1 MAEDLK
7 CLVGGGSARE
17 LHERLESCQQNY
29 EDSTGEL
36 QLRDLAC
43 KPKCELQDLEDK
55 LRETRVQINEMER
68 DLKASRA
75 EQCSLRRLQQLDSYE
90 QKIEKLRD
98 EIAMLDCKKSVIQSR
113 LARTCSPRPC
123 RLRPCISPPCHL
135 RACSP
140 PCRVRACSPPC
151 RVRACSPCPVR
162 ACSPCP
168 VRACS
173 PCPVR
178 ACSPPCPVRA
188 CSPPPC
194 PVRACSPPPCRV
206 RACSPLPCRL
216 RACSPPPC
224 RVRACSPPPC
234 RVRACSPLPCRL
246 RACSPPPCRVRACSP
261 LPCRLRACSPPL
273 CRVRSCSPPCRLRPC
288 VSPCRL
294 RPCVSPC
301 RLRPCVSPCRL
312 RPCSPP
318 PCRLRPCVRPPKC
331 RALCVRPCSP
341 PRLRRGS
348 ASHRACLIAR
358 YNFIYAKE
366 RLAAEATLKQYF
378 CDLETIHRILYIA
391 AVESFRSA
399 KMAFWKVRINVK
411 DTLAVCHRGGPSSL
425 EVAVLDYIAC
435 HKDLYDVCCS
445 VHEVVCTMNK
455 NPKFLC
461 PGQVDFA
468 VISPLIRELCCLAFS
483 MQTLIPPLDVAFG
496 VDGECFN
503 RNMYYRS
510 FDSDFTA
517 PFVAYHVWP
526 PLIEDGT
533 VIVKGEVVTKKF
545 TCPRKC
551 RLRSRSCSCGRPL
564 LCGQVPRSRSLSTV
578 RVKRRC

>member
-1 MAEDLK
+1 MAKDLK
-7 CLVGGGSARE
+7 SLVGGGSARE
-17 LHERLESCQQNY
+17 MHEKLESWQQNY
-29 EDSTGEL
+29 EDSTEGEL

-55 LRETRVQINEMER
+55 LNETRVQINQMER

-75 EQCSLRRLQQLDSYE
+75 EQCSLRRLQQLDNYE

-98 EIAMLDCKKSVIQSR
+98 EIAMLDCKKSFIQS
-113 LARTCSPRPC
+113 
-123 RLRPCISPPCHL
+123 
-135 RACSP
+135 
-140 PCRVRACSPPC
+140 
-151 RVRACSPCPVR
+151 
-162 ACSPCP
+162 
-168 VRACS
+168 
-173 PCPVR
+173 
-178 ACSPPCPVRA
+178 
-188 CSPPPC
+188 
-194 PVRACSPPPCRV
+194 
-206 RACSPLPCRL
+206 
-216 RACSPPPC
+216 
-224 RVRACSPPPC
+224 
-234 RVRACSPLPCRL
+234 
-246 RACSPPPCRVRACSP
+246 
-261 LPCRLRACSPPL
+261 
-273 CRVRSCSPPCRLRPC
+273 
-288 VSPCRL
+288 
-294 RPCVSPC
+294 
-301 RLRPCVSPCRL
+301 RPCVSPCRL

-366 RLAAEATLKQYF
+366 RLEAEATLKQYF

-391 AVESFRSA
+391 AVVRKKYYFLIYRLEESFRSA

-425 EVAVLDYIAC
+425 EIAVLDYIAC

-461 PGQVDFA
+461 PGQVDFI

-496 VDGECFN
+496 IDGECFN

-545 TCPRKC
+545 T
-551 RLRSRSCSCGRPL
+551 
-564 LCGQVPRSRSLSTV
+564 VPRSRSLSTV
-578 RVKRRC
+578 RVKISTSKCSSHIAKVVEGETYLG

>member
-1 MAEDLK
+1 MAKDLK
-7 CLVGGGSARE
+7 SLVGGGSARE
-17 LHERLESCQQNY
+17 MHEKLESWQQNY
-29 EDSTGEL
+29 EVSPVAPRGRRRPLGVAQADFCTFRMQIVGHEPVTTYCLLWLDSTEGEL

-55 LRETRVQINEMER
+55 LNETRVQINQMER

-75 EQCSLRRLQQLDSYE
+75 EQCSLRRLQQLDNYE

-98 EIAMLDCKKSVIQSR
+98 EIAMLDCKKSFIQS
-113 LARTCSPRPC
+113 
-123 RLRPCISPPCHL
+123 

-140 PCRVRACSPPC
+140 PCRPRACSPPC
-151 RVRACSPCPVR
+151 RLRACSP
-162 ACSPCP
+162 
-168 VRACS
+168 
-173 PCPVR
+173 
-178 ACSPPCPVRA
+178 
-188 CSPPPC
+188 
-194 PVRACSPPPCRV
+194 
-206 RACSPLPCRL
+206 PCRL

-224 RVRACSPPPC
+224 RLRACSPPC
-234 RVRACSPLPCRL
+234 RLRACSPPCRL
-246 RACSPPPCRVRACSP
+246 RACSPPP
-261 LPCRLRACSPPL
+261 

-366 RLAAEATLKQYF
+366 RLEAEATLKQYF

-425 EVAVLDYIAC
+425 EIAVLDYIAC

-461 PGQVDFA
+461 PGQVDFI

-496 VDGECFN
+496 IDGECFN

-545 TCPRKC
+545 TCPRRC